1 MNRVTHKEWL
11 ARRPASSRDQPSICC
26 PKGSGPKG
34 LESNPGLNPGFT
46 LGFWTACSNLAST
59 TAFVFLAAAAG
70 AWIISSWRL

>member
-34 LESNPGLNPGFT
+34 LESSPGLNGAQASRMFT
-46 LGFWTACSNLAST
+46 LNA
-59 TAFVFLAAAAG
+59 
-70 AWIISSWRL
+70 R